1 MYYSLL
7 QTVWYIVWCIRRLR
21 RDGFQE
27 GLFIVFL
34 DALDPLPDR
43 SARGAN
49 DIRDITDF
57 HSANP
62 QFRRDGLSWVL
73 AGFLKD
79 TVLCHL
85 LFLTEPCPDF
95 RMARRRF
102 RYVSE
107 MTGSSTMP
115 PDCIPIGTREREPL
129 SDIPIHVPSSRSVFR
144 YVPCMD
150 ESANA
155 GAFPP
160 VKVKPP
166 KVGEKETHLIVPPSN
181 GCKDS
186 KDSTVDFR
194 HGFSSKEIRF
204 LPYHRASNA

>member
-43 SARGAN
+43 SSGGAN

-79 TVLCHL
+79 TVLRHL

-95 RMARRRF
+95 RMVRRRSG
-102 RYVSE
+102 YVSE
-107 MTGSSTMP
+107 MPGSGTMP

-129 SDIPIHVPSSRSVFR
+129 SDVPIHVSPCRPFFR
-144 YVPCMD
+144 DIPCMD
-150 ESANA
+150 ESTDT
-155 GAFPP
+155 GTFPSI
-160 VKVKPP
+160 KVKPP
-166 KVGEKETHLIVPPSN
+166 KVGEKETHLIVPASN
-181 GCKDS
+181 GGQDAE
-186 KDSTVDFR
+186 DSTIDFR
-194 HGFSSKEIRF
+194 HGFPSKEIRF
-204 LPYHRASNA
+204 LPYHRTAYT